1 MLEILIGRSQN
12 GAEGRDKVGLGSI
25 RRPVIGLALGGGAA
39 RGFAHIGI
47 VRTLIAHGIVPNV
60 VVGTSIGAVVGGA
73 YAAGHLDTLE
83 EWARS
88 LQPRNILG
96 YLDIRLNGSG
106 LIGGDKL
113 AAQLEAAIGPTLI
126 EDLPL
131 KFATVATEVR
141 TGHEIW
147 LTHGRMVEAMRAS
160 YALPGIFSPVLVGD
174 RWLVDGAMVNPVPV
188 SAARALGAEI
198 VIAANL
204 SSDVFT
210 HSTTIYSHGAPPVAP
225 EVVAEPPPPPKRG
238 FGKLFSAERTMKR
251 EFFGGGGRPGISSVM
266 VDAFNIMQDRI
277 TRARLAGDPPDLLI
291 SPRVGQIGWFDFHR
305 ASDLIAF
312 GARAAERAIDS
323 IQEAIH
329 ILAPAGRPGPEA
341 DSKPGPVA
349 DAEAVNRLA
358 PPRSGGLDVVAQRF
372 LLHLVFADPPLD
384 DVADRDQADNPFVL
398 DHRQMPEFAQRH
410 HFHDRGD
417 RIGRPATDDLARH
430 HRADRL
436 VEHASAAIAEHADD
450 VALRQDAFD
459 AAFAHHQY
467 GADFPLPQN
476 LDRSRKLCAR
486 LDALDVMSFGIE
498 DCTYRHCRL
507 PEADRALER
516 ARSLFP

>member
-1 MLEILIGRSQN
+1 MLRSKEIFVLDSWMGRGPN
-12 GAEGRDKVGLGSI
+12 GSNGRDKLGLGSV

-113 AAQLEAAIGPTLI
+113 AARLEAAMGQTLI

-147 LTHGRMVEAMRAS
+147 LTHGRVVDAMRAS

-174 RWLVDGAMVNPVPV
+174 RWLVDGALVNPVPV
-188 SAARALGAEI
+188 SAARAFGAEI

-204 SSDVFT
+204 SSDVFA
-210 HSTTIYSHGAPPVAP
+210 HSTTVYSHGPSTEVTVAVTP
-225 EVVAEPPPPPKRG
+225 EVTTEPVPPKRG
-238 FGKLFSAERTMKR
+238 FGKFFSPERTMKR
-251 EFFGGGGRPGISSVM
+251 EFFGGGGRPGISTVM

-305 ASDLIAF
+305 ADDLIAH
-312 GARAAERAIDS
+312 GVRAAERAIES

-329 ILAPAGRPGPEA
+329 ILAPG
-341 DSKPGPVA
+341 
-349 DAEAVNRLA
+349 
-358 PPRSGGLDVVAQRF
+358 
-372 LLHLVFADPPLD
+372 
-384 DVADRDQADNPFVL
+384 
-398 DHRQMPEFAQRH
+398 
-410 HFHDRGD
+410 
-417 RIGRPATDDLARH
+417 
-430 HRADRL
+430 
-436 VEHASAAIAEHADD
+436 SAAPGTEIDKT
-450 VALRQDAFD
+450 
-459 AAFAHHQY
+459 
-467 GADFPLPQN
+467 P
-476 LDRSRKLCAR
+476 
-486 LDALDVMSFGIE
+486 
-498 DCTYRHCRL
+498 
-507 PEADRALER
+507 
-516 ARSLFP
+516 

>member
-1 MLEILIGRSQN
+1 VLDNWMGRGQKGSD
-12 GAEGRDKVGLGSI
+12 GHDKVGLGSI

-39 RGFAHIGI
+39 RGLAHIGI

-83 EWARS
+83 EWARR

-147 LTHGRMVEAMRAS
+147 LTHGRMVDAMRAS

-174 RWLVDGAMVNPVPV
+174 RWLVDGALVNPVPV
-188 SAARALGAEI
+188 SAARAFGAEI

-204 SSDVFT
+204 SSDIFA
-210 HSTTIYSHGAPPVAP
+210 HSTTIYAHGPSADVTVAIAP
-225 EVVAEPPPPPKRG
+225 ETAIEPAPPKRR
-238 FGKLFSAERTMKR
+238 FGKFFSPERTMKR
-251 EFFGGGGRPGISSVM
+251 EFFGSAGRPGISTVM

-305 ASDLIAF
+305 ADDLIAF

-329 ILAPAGRPGPEA
+329 ILAPASDKAGTGV
-341 DSKPGPVA
+341 DK
-349 DAEAVNRLA
+349 
-358 PPRSGGLDVVAQRF
+358 
-372 LLHLVFADPPLD
+372 
-384 DVADRDQADNPFVL
+384 
-398 DHRQMPEFAQRH
+398 
-410 HFHDRGD
+410 
-417 RIGRPATDDLARH
+417 
-430 HRADRL
+430 
-436 VEHASAAIAEHADD
+436 
-450 VALRQDAFD
+450 
-459 AAFAHHQY
+459 
-467 GADFPLPQN
+467 LP
-476 LDRSRKLCAR
+476 
-486 LDALDVMSFGIE
+486 
-498 DCTYRHCRL
+498 
-507 PEADRALER
+507 
-516 ARSLFP
+516 

>member
-1 MLEILIGRSQN
+1 VLDNLIGRGQN
-12 GAEGRDKVGLGSI
+12 DPNGRAKVGLGSI
-25 RRPVIGLALGGGAA
+25 RRPVIGLTLGGGAA

-47 VRTLIAHGIVPNV
+47 IRTLIAHGIVPDV

-73 YAAGHLDTLE
+73 YAAGQLDKLE

-113 AAQLEAAIGPTLI
+113 AAQLEAAIGQTLI

-147 LTHGRMVEAMRAS
+147 LTHGRMVDAMRAS

-174 RWLVDGAMVNPVPV
+174 RWLVDGALVNPVPV
-188 SAARALGAEI
+188 SAARAFGAEI

-204 SSDVFT
+204 SSDVFA
-210 HSTTIYSHGAPPVAP
+210 HSTTIYSHGPSAEVAAAP
-225 EVVAEPPPPPKRG
+225 ETATEPAPPKRG
-238 FGKLFSAERTMKR
+238 FGKFFSPERTMKR
-251 EFFGGGGRPGISSVM
+251 EFFGGGGRPGISTVM

-305 ASDLIAF
+305 ADDLIAH
-312 GARAAERAIDS
+312 GARAAERAIES

-329 ILAPAGRPGPEA
+329 ILVPGAAGETKTAGEPGAP
-341 DSKPGPVA
+341 
-349 DAEAVNRLA
+349 
-358 PPRSGGLDVVAQRF
+358 
-372 LLHLVFADPPLD
+372 
-384 DVADRDQADNPFVL
+384 
-398 DHRQMPEFAQRH
+398 
-410 HFHDRGD
+410 
-417 RIGRPATDDLARH
+417 
-430 HRADRL
+430 
-436 VEHASAAIAEHADD
+436 VE
-450 VALRQDAFD
+450 
-459 AAFAHHQY
+459 
-467 GADFPLPQN
+467 
-476 LDRSRKLCAR
+476 KK
-486 LDALDVMSFGIE
+486 
-498 DCTYRHCRL
+498 T
-507 PEADRALER
+507 
-516 ARSLFP
+516 